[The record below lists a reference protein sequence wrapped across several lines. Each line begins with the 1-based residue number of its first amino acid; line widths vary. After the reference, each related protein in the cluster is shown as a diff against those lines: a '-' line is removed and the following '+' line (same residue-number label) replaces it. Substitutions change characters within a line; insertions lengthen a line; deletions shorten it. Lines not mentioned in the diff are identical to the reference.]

1 MATAINRRNRKRCKA
16 MSTRDLRTL
25 IGTLEPE
32 VREATSLLECAKQE
46 YRKRSRREKDQ
57 LDVVALRKILES

>member
-1 MATAINRRNRKRCKA
+1 MATPINRRNRKRCKA

-32 VREATSLLECAKQE
+32 VREAASLLECAKQE
-46 YRKRSRREKDQ
+46 YRNRPRREKDQ
-57 LDVVALRKILES
+57 LDEGED

>member
-25 IGTLEPE
+25 IGVLEPE

-46 YRKRSRREKDQ
+46 YRKRARREKDQ
-57 LDVVALRKILES
+57 LDEGEDSCGS

>member
-1 MATAINRRNRKRCKA
+1 MATAMNRRHRKRCKA

-25 IGTLEPE
+25 INTLEPE

-46 YRKRSRREKDQ
+46 YRKRARRDIEQ
-57 LDVVALRKILES
+57 EEIGSCSSSA